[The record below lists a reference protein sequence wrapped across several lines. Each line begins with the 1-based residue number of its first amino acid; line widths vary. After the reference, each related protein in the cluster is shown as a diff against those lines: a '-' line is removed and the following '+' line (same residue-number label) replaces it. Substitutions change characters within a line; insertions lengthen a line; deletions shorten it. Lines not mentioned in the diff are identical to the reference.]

1 MYTSISIRSWFYYA
15 MDPPAGLRTGKM
27 FQRFFHKRGAHL
39 DVNKCPEEI
48 GAGVHLYLR
57 SIRSVIYRNPSDS
70 VAMGILV
77 FTSSAADP
85 I

>member
-39 DVNKCPEEI
+39 DVNKCLEEI
-48 GAGVHLYLR
+48 KK
-57 SIRSVIYRNPSDS
+57 IRK
-70 VAMGILV
+70 L
-77 FTSSAADP
+77 
-85 I
+85 